1 LTRPRCKRPANT
13 CPYTV
18 EEGPDGL
25 CRMKVGDKLMT
36 PVEISAIVLQVAKQI
51 AERAIGETVDEVVI
65 TVPAYFNHG
74 QRAATMEAAR
84 LAGLRCERLLNE
96 PTAAALAF
104 GHRKDLDRN
113 ILIYDLGGGTFD
125 VSVLHVSDGIY
136 EVLATDGDTY
146 LGGEDFDQ
154 RVVAW
159 LAERFLRQK
168 RVDLRK
174 DRIALQRLKEAAEIA
189 KCELS
194 FQDKARILVPRI
206 TAKDNLE
213 DTITRTQLEEQ
224 VNDLVERTL
233 NVVRGAVSAA
243 GLQLKDIDDIVLV
256 GGQTRMPRVREA
268 VSGLFGKE
276 PNRNVHPEE
285 VVATG
290 AAIHAES
297 LGNPEAKPALL
308 IDVTPFDLGID
319 SVGGLFARII
329 ERNSNIPATR
339 TRTFTT
345 ARDNQDRVRITVR
358 QGGSNK
364 AVENEFLGEFNLTG
378 LRAAPRM
385 EPKLD
390 VTFRLDSNGMLQ
402 VSAVDRGSGERQQ
415 ISVRNYAEHASEPK
429 MPTPQEVEAELARR
443 AAEGSAAGASA
454 PALGIGSAATGL
466 ARLKGLFQRKPKA
479 AAAPSAGLS
488 PPTGA
493 DAAGPEEIEPTELG
507 VEALDEVDPEELG
520 ADALG
525 ELDSDSEL
533 TSAPLPLIQL
543 STPPRANLSTLDA
556 AGDLNETFGEDLDE
570 LDADE
575 LDEED
580 QDDDTD
586 QGSVGPAVLGS
597 VSRSSSDL
605 RSRASF
611 EDRGVPSVRAA
622 PSRSSS
628 KSADV
633 DETALAAAFLD
644 ELGEAGS
651 FDAVDL
657 GDLGDLSDLG
667 DLGGGGDGGGF
678 GGDDLFTGVDLG
690 DLAETPAPTPT
701 PSRAPL
707 SVSQEDDL
715 LSDADLSALF
725 DAAGDPFADE
735 PSPSAAATPTI

>member
-1 LTRPRCKRPANT
+1 MGRTIGVDLGTTNTAVAVFQKGRPKVIEDDKGYKVLPSVVSMREDGSFVVGQLAKSLVLTAPDRTVYAAKRLIGRRFDSPEVQEARKHL
-13 CPYTV
+13 PYTI

-233 NVVRGAVSAA
+233 NVVRGAVAAA

-345 ARDNQDRVRITVR
+345 ARDRT
-358 QGGSNK
+358 
-364 AVENEFLGEFNLTG
+364 AC
-378 LRAAPRM
+378 
-385 EPKLD
+385 
-390 VTFRLDSNGMLQ
+390 
-402 VSAVDRGSGERQQ
+402 
-415 ISVRNYAEHASEPK
+415 ASPC
-429 MPTPQEVEAELARR
+429 AR
-443 AAEGSAAGASA
+443 
-454 PALGIGSAATGL
+454 
-466 ARLKGLFQRKPKA
+466 
-479 AAAPSAGLS
+479 
-488 PPTGA
+488 
-493 DAAGPEEIEPTELG
+493 
-507 VEALDEVDPEELG
+507 
-520 ADALG
+520 
-525 ELDSDSEL
+525 
-533 TSAPLPLIQL
+533 
-543 STPPRANLSTLDA
+543 
-556 AGDLNETFGEDLDE
+556 
-570 LDADE
+570 
-575 LDEED
+575 
-580 QDDDTD
+580 
-586 QGSVGPAVLGS
+586 
-597 VSRSSSDL
+597 
-605 RSRASF
+605 
-611 EDRGVPSVRAA
+611 
-622 PSRSSS
+622 
-628 KSADV
+628 
-633 DETALAAAFLD
+633 
-644 ELGEAGS
+644 
-651 FDAVDL
+651 
-657 GDLGDLSDLG
+657 
-667 DLGGGGDGGGF
+667 
-678 GGDDLFTGVDLG
+678 
-690 DLAETPAPTPT
+690 
-701 PSRAPL
+701 
-707 SVSQEDDL
+707 
-715 LSDADLSALF
+715 
-725 DAAGDPFADE
+725 
-735 PSPSAAATPTI
+735 AAATRPSRTSSWASLTSRACAPRHEWSPSSTSPSGSTPTACSR